1 MSEVPAELSG
11 FVKAKQRQLALNV
24 ITSSAAGVFLAN
36 VAAFLAGDASLAVLG
51 QTTQTQIPLI
61 ALTAVA
67 SFISGLKK

>member
-1 MSEVPAELSG
+1 MSEVPAELAD

-24 ITSSAAGVFLAN
+24 ITSSAAGVLLAN
-36 VAAFLAGDASLAVLG
+36 VAALVAGDASLAVLG
-51 QTTQTQIPLI
+51 QTIQTQIPLI